1 MSLVTPLNRVLGL
14 GSAKDGVEHW
24 WAQRLSAVALAL
36 LGLWLVFA
44 FIGLA
49 DFRHDTVVNWLQA
62 PSASILMILTLLTL
76 GYHSKLG
83 VQIVIEDYVHASGLK
98 VAALILTTFVHIGIV
113 VAGVFAVLKVAL
125 GATG

>member
-1 MSLVTPLNRVLGL
+1 MSLVTQLNRVLGL

-49 DFRHDTVVNWLQA
+49 DLRYDTVVNWLQA

-76 GYHSKLG
+76 GYHSRLG
-83 VQIVIEDYVHASGLK
+83 VQIVIEDYVHVSGLK
-98 VAALILTTFVHIGIV
+98 VAALILTTFLHIGLV

>member
-76 GYHSKLG
+76 GYHSQLG

>member
-36 LGLWLVFA
+36 LGLWLVVA

-49 DFRHDTVVNWLQA
+49 DLRYDTVVTWLQA

-76 GYHSKLG
+76 GYHSQLG

-98 VAALILTTFVHIGIV
+98 VAALILTTFVHFGIV

>member
-14 GSAKDGVEHW
+14 GSAKDGIEHW
-24 WAQRLSAVALAL
+24 WAQRLSAIALTM
-36 LGLWLVFA
+36 LGLWLVIA

-49 DFRHDTVVNWLQA
+49 DLRYDSVVNWLQA
-62 PSASILMILTLLTL
+62 PSSSILMILTLLTL
-76 GYHSKLG
+76 GYHSQLG

-98 VAALILTTFVHIGIV
+98 VAALILTTFVHFGIV

>member
-1 MSLVTPLNRVLGL
+1 MRLVTPLNRVLGL

-44 FIGLA
+44 FLGLP
-49 DFRHDTVVNWLQA
+49 DLRYVTVVGWMQMPLT
-62 PSASILMILTLLTL
+62 SILMILTLSAL

-83 VQIVIEDYVHASGLK
+83 VQVIIEDYVHAAGLK
-98 VAALILTTFVHIGIV
+98 VLALVLTTFVHIGVV
-113 VAGVFAVLKVAL
+113 VAGVFAVLKVAF

>member
-1 MSLVTPLNRVLGL
+1 VSLVTPLNRVLGL

>member
-1 MSLVTPLNRVLGL
+1 MRLVTPLNRVLGL

-44 FIGLA
+44 FLGLP
-49 DFRHDTVVNWLQA
+49 DLRYVTVVGWMQMPLT
-62 PSASILMILTLLTL
+62 SILMILTLAAL

-83 VQIVIEDYVHASGLK
+83 VQVIIEDYVHAAGLK
-98 VAALILTTFVHIGIV
+98 VLALVLTTFVHIGVV
-113 VAGVFAVLKVAL
+113 VAGVFAVLKVAF

>member
-24 WAQRLSAVALAL
+24 WAQRLTAVALAL
-36 LGLWLVFA
+36 LGLWLVYA
-44 FIGLA
+44 FVGLA
-49 DFRHDTVVNWLQA
+49 DLRYDTVVNWLRA

-76 GYHSKLG
+76 GYHSQLG
-83 VQIVIEDYVHASGLK
+83 VQIVIEDYVHSSGLK
-98 VAALILTTFVHIGIV
+98 VSALILTTFLHIGVV
-113 VAGVFAVLKVAL
+113 VAGIFAVLKVAF